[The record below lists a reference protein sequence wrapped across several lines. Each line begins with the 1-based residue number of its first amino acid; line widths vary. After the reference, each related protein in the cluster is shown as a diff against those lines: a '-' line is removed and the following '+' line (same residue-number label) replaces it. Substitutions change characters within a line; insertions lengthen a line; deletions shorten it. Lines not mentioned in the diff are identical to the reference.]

1 MYKTIGDVE
10 QVIKESEGKRVL
22 VFKHSSTCPISA
34 SAKRQVDSFLKK
46 NHGISAYLLVVQK
59 ERPISNE
66 LEKRLEVVHES
77 PQLLILKDGRAEVVL
92 NHYQISQETIAKGV
106 GD

>member
-1 MYKTIGDVE
+1 MYQTIKDIE
-10 QVIKESEGKRVL
+10 QVIRESEGKRVL

-34 SAKRQVDSFLKK
+34 SAKRQVDSFLEK
-46 NHGISAYLLVVQK
+46 NHGIPAYLLVVQK
-59 ERPISNE
+59 ERPLSNE

-92 NHYQISQETIAKGV
+92 NHYEISQETIAKGV
-106 GD
+106 VD